1 MEEENKKITI
11 TGINNKYQIKKVKK
25 EFYIHKKRKETNKWN
40 IDKSFFIYE
49 KQIEII
55 KQLQQNNLKELKE
68 TKELEELE
76 ETKELKETKEL
87 EETKETEE
95 IEEIKKIFKQQI
107 NKKIAGYKNQD
118 NVKNIFDNIK
128 FIDIYTILQKM
139 VDCNL
144 KCYFCNCEM
153 LIIYE
158 LTREMKQWTIDR
170 INNELGHNNNNFII
184 TCLDCN
190 LKRKNKKV
198 DNFLFTKQLNIIK
211 MD

>member
-55 KQLQQNNLKELKE
+55 KQLQQNNL
-68 TKELEELE
+68 
-76 ETKELKETKEL
+76 
-87 EETKETEE
+87 KETEE

-211 MD
+211 NE